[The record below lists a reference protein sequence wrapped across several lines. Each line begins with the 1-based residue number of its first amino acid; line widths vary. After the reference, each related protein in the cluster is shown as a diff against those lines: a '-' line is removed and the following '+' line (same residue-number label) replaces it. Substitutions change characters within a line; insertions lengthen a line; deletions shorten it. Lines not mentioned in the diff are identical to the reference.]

1 MNVLVDT
8 SIWVD
13 HFRHSNGELVSLITQ
28 DRALIHPMVLAEIA
42 CGTPPAPRNR
52 TLSDMALLRPAHA
65 ASMSELMTF
74 IEQKMLYGLGC
85 GVVDLT
91 LLASVC
97 ITPDAKL
104 WTLDKRLA
112 DLARRMGVDYH
123 ALMH

>member
-28 DRALIHPMVLAEIA
+28 DRALMHPMVLAEIA
-42 CGTPPAPRNR
+42 CGTPPAPRKR